1 MAPGRPV
8 VALVCSAPLLAEALG
23 AALAGVAE
31 VLALPGRAS
40 DLGGLLGSLTPAG
53 VVVDDPDDAAAA
65 TAYAR
70 RTGAPLVH
78 VRLREAAVAVWD
90 GLGWR
95 DVSGEPSAEHVRN
108 LVVAGLASRS
118 TA

>member
-1 MAPGRPV
+1 MAPRRQV
-8 VALVCSAPLLAEALG
+8 VAIVCSAPLLAEALA
-23 AALAGVAE
+23 AALAGVAD

-40 DLGGLLGSLTPAG
+40 DLAGLLSSLTPAG
-53 VVVDDPDDAAAA
+53 VVVDDPGDAAAA
-65 TAYAR
+65 TEYAR

-95 DVSGEPSAEHVRN
+95 ELPGEPSADRVRN
-108 LVVAGLASRS
+108 AVVAGMSARS
-118 TA
+118 AA